1 MSTVECTF
9 LVIWLNYLV
18 QVCTS
23 FFKSMFAY
31 LIMIADTDWKYSN
44 QQIVFA
50 TWLMLTAPSTYQ
62 WRVLSSDQLSW
73 LLNYVNIS
81 LITILSFYFP
91 GNLQGPEFRSI
102 KSNCKHIPNFHAHT
116 DFSWD
121 WSLLHFILQLFWTC
135 LNLEWLGV
143 SWMDTEFSTAFSMM
157 YAWLLGIVVWWE
169 YKFRLLLELQLIA

>member
-1 MSTVECTF
+1 MLIIVALQFYFVVHACIVILVWCKRHVHYWEMILLDIGWNSNLRNYMSTVECTF
-9 LVIWLNYLV
+9 LVIRLSYLV

-23 FFKSMFAY
+23 FFKPMFAY

-81 LITILSFYFP
+81 LITFLSFYFP
-91 GNLQGPEFRSI
+91 GNLQGPEFRNI
-102 KSNCKHIPNFHAHT
+102 KSNYKHITNFHAHT

-121 WSLLHFILQLFWTC
+121 WSLLHFIL
-135 LNLEWLGV
+135 
-143 SWMDTEFSTAFSMM
+143 
-157 YAWLLGIVVWWE
+157 
-169 YKFRLLLELQLIA
+169 

>member
-1 MSTVECTF
+1 VILVWCKRHVPQGEMILLDIGWNSILRNYMSTVECTF
-9 LVIWLNYLV
+9 LVIRLSYLV

-81 LITILSFYFP
+81 LITFLSFYFP

-102 KSNCKHIPNFHAHT
+102 KSNCKHIPNFHEI
-116 DFSWD
+116 DPCCISFSNYFE
-121 WSLLHFILQLFWTC
+121 H
-135 LNLEWLGV
+135 
-143 SWMDTEFSTAFSMM
+143 
-157 YAWLLGIVVWWE
+157 AWIWNG
-169 YKFRLLLELQLIA
+169 